1 MPGMAK
7 PVVLIVL
14 DGWGIGTRDGGNPL
28 TRAKL
33 PTFDKLAAYPLTSL
47 EASGIAVGL
56 PWGEVGNSEVGH
68 LTMGAGRV
76 LYQYFPRITIAI
88 KEGTFGESDA
98 LRQVAARLK
107 ETNGRLHLAG
117 LLTSGH
123 VHASVDH
130 AAALVQWGEQQGFGG
145 RIYVHAFGDGKDSP
159 ARSFETLLQKLGGAK
174 LATAMGRHYGMNRDD
189 AWQLTK
195 AAYACMTTPGM
206 PQEVGP
212 LLRQLYD
219 QGLTE
224 EFLQP
229 TLVDPEGV
237 VKPGDAIV
245 FWNFREDSIEQIARC
260 FVSPSEV
267 PEGVPPVQA
276 LVATMTTY
284 KESWDVP
291 VLFPKETVE
300 RPLGRVI
307 SDAGLSQM
315 RVAETYKHAH
325 VTAFFN
331 GYREEPFKD
340 EYRVLIPSLSFPHPD
355 EHPELVASQ
364 VTDRIVMALSERSF
378 PFILANYAN
387 SDVIP
392 HTGNFDASVRAA
404 EVVDEQLARLL
415 PFAERGEATLLITG
429 DHGNIERVRDPLT
442 GRPQTVHDP
451 NPVPFYLVDAAYQG
465 RHYYNEGR
473 LRDSTVGTLADVA
486 PTVLALMGLEIPAE
500 MTGVSLLKE
509 LS

>member
-1 MPGMAK
+1 MAK

-14 DGWGIGTRDGGNPL
+14 DGWGIGARDNGNPL
-28 TRAKL
+28 VRAKL

-76 LYQYFPRITIAI
+76 LYQYYPRITIAI
-88 KEGTFGESDA
+88 REGKFGDSDA
-98 LRQVAARLK
+98 LREVATHLR
-107 ETNGRLHLAG
+107 ESDGRLHLAG
-117 LLTSGH
+117 LLSSGH

-130 AAALVQWGEQQGFGG
+130 AAALVKWAQEQGFGD
-145 RIYVHAFGDGKDSP
+145 RTYVHAFGDGKDSP
-159 ARSFETLLQKLGGAK
+159 ARSFDTLFQKLGDAK
-174 LATAMGRHYGMNRDD
+174 LATAIGRHYAMNRDD

-195 AAYACMTTPGM
+195 AAYACMTTPG
-206 PQEVGP
+206 PAQELEP
-212 LLRQLYD
+212 LLKQLYD

-229 TLVDPEGV
+229 TLVDPEGIV
-237 VKPGDAIV
+237 RPGDALV
-245 FWNFREDSIEQIARC
+245 FWNFREDSIEQIVRC
-260 FVSPSEV
+260 FVRPDEV

-276 LVATMTTY
+276 FVATMTTY
-284 KESWDVP
+284 KEAWDLP

-300 RPLGRVI
+300 HPLGRVI
-307 SDAGLSQM
+307 SDAGLAQM

-340 EYRVLIPSLSFPHPD
+340 EYRVLIPSLSFPHP
-355 EHPELVASQ
+355 EERPELMAAQ
-364 VTDRIVMALSERSF
+364 VTDRIVMALNERSF
-378 PFILANYAN
+378 PFILVNYAN

-392 HTGNFDASVRAA
+392 HTGDFEASVKAA
-404 EVVDEQLARLL
+404 EIIDEQLARLL
-415 PFAERGEATLLITG
+415 PFAEHGEATLLITG

-451 NPVPFYLVDAAYQG
+451 NPVPFYVIDTSYLG
-465 RHYYNEGR
+465 KHFYNEGR
-473 LRDSTVGTLADVA
+473 LRDSTIGTLADVA
-486 PTVLALMGLEIPAE
+486 PTVLELMGLEKPQE
-500 MTGVSLLKE
+500 MTGVSLLKD